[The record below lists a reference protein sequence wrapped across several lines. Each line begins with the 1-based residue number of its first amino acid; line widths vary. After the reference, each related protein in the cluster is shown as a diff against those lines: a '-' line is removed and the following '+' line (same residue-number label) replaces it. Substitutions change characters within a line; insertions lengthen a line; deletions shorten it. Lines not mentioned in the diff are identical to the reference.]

1 MRRDIKHSHTEITPL
16 RRDKG
21 MKTGL
26 SLVVENNDSPRR
38 TRIPEFYCLSDI
50 SLTSLAL
57 CADSLSSTRPYR
69 IPDTY

>member
-38 TRIPEFYCLSDI
+38 TRIPEFYCELVLFIRYLFDI
-50 SLTSLAL
+50 TSFV
-57 CADSLSSTRPYR
+57 C
-69 IPDTY
+69 